1 MIVLTK
7 LTGEEFTLNC
17 NLIETIYEKPDTT
30 INLTNGRYYIVKE
43 PMAEVVQRSKD
54 YQQSLYKNIL
64 NAQY

>member
-43 PMAEVVQRSKD
+43 PMAEVVQRAKE
-54 YQQSLYKNIL
+54 YQQSIYKNIL
-64 NAQY
+64 NTQY